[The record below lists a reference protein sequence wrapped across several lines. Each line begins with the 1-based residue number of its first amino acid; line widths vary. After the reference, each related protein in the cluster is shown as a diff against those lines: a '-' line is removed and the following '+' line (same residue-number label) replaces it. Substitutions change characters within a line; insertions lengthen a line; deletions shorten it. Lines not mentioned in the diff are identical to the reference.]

1 MKDYKQKTT
10 KTLITWVLIS
20 IILGVITY
28 PLTKLMPLN
37 KKIYSISYTTLS
49 ATTSGFTLTLFV
61 ILIDIIPE
69 NRPKFKTVVD
79 FVTQPLL
86 WMGRNPLIVFFMR
99 DTLDN
104 IMGTYIIVNGKSL
117 TDLFYENA
125 FSSWISNK

>member
-49 ATTSGFTLTLFV
+49 ATTSGLTLTLFV